1 MSDNLQ
7 ILVINGPNLNML
19 GKRET
24 DIYGTRTLDQI
35 TSDLEKKIYDK
46 SLSLDFFQSNHEGEI
61 LDFMHKN
68 NNKVDGCIINA
79 GALTH
84 SSTALHDAI
93 KSVDFPC
100 VEVHMSNIYSRKES
114 WRQKS
119 LIAPAVI
126 CIPFIC
132 PFATITAQF
141 CPVFFLACTNLSL

>member
-24 DIYGTRTLDQI
+24 DIYGIRTLDQI
-35 TSDLEKKIYDK
+35 TSDLEKKINDK

-126 CIPFIC
+126 GTVQGFGEESYKAALELLVQYIR
-132 PFATITAQF
+132 
-141 CPVFFLACTNLSL
+141 N

>member
-24 DIYGTRTLDQI
+24 NIYGTRTLDQI
-35 TSDLEKKIYDK
+35 TSDLEKKINDK

-126 CIPFIC
+126 GTVQGFGEESYKAALELLVQYIR
-132 PFATITAQF
+132 
-141 CPVFFLACTNLSL
+141 N

>member
-24 DIYGTRTLDQI
+24 DIYGTKTLDQI
-35 TSDLEKKIYDK
+35 TSDLEKKINDK

-126 CIPFIC
+126 GTVQGFGEESYKAALELLVQYIR
-132 PFATITAQF
+132 
-141 CPVFFLACTNLSL
+141 N

>member
-35 TSDLEKKIYDK
+35 TSDLEKKISDK

-126 CIPFIC
+126 GTVQGFGEESYKAALELLVQYIR
-132 PFATITAQF
+132 
-141 CPVFFLACTNLSL
+141 N

>member
-7 ILVINGPNLNML
+7 ILVINGPNFNML

-35 TSDLEKKIYDK
+35 TSDLEKKINDK

-84 SSTALHDAI
+84 SSPALHDAI

-126 CIPFIC
+126 GTVQGFGEESYKAALELLVQYIR
-132 PFATITAQF
+132 
-141 CPVFFLACTNLSL
+141 N

>member
-35 TSDLEKKIYDK
+35 TSDLEKKINDK

-61 LDFMHKN
+61 LDLMHKN
-68 NNKVDGCIINA
+68 NNKGDGCIINA

-126 CIPFIC
+126 GTVQGFGEESYKAALELLVQYIR
-132 PFATITAQF
+132 
-141 CPVFFLACTNLSL
+141 N

>member
-35 TSDLEKKIYDK
+35 TSDLEKKINDK

-61 LDFMHKN
+61 LDFLHKN

-126 CIPFIC
+126 GTVQGFGEESYKAALELLVQYIR
-132 PFATITAQF
+132 
-141 CPVFFLACTNLSL
+141 N

>member
-1 MSDNLQ
+1 
-7 ILVINGPNLNML
+7 
-19 GKRET
+19 
-24 DIYGTRTLDQI
+24 
-35 TSDLEKKIYDK
+35 
-46 SLSLDFFQSNHEGEI
+46 
-61 LDFMHKN
+61 MHKN

-126 CIPFIC
+126 GTVQGFGEESYKAALELLVQYIR
-132 PFATITAQF
+132 
-141 CPVFFLACTNLSL
+141 N

>member
-35 TSDLEKKIYDK
+35 TSDLEKKINDK
-46 SLSLDFFQSNHEGEI
+46 SLSLDFFQSNHEGKI

-126 CIPFIC
+126 GTVQGFGEESYKAALELLVQYIR
-132 PFATITAQF
+132 
-141 CPVFFLACTNLSL
+141 N

>member
-24 DIYGTRTLDQI
+24 DIYGIRTLDQI
-35 TSDLEKKIYDK
+35 TSDLEKKINDK

-100 VEVHMSNIYSRKES
+100 IEVHMSNIYSRKES

-126 CIPFIC
+126 GTVQGFGEESYKAALELLVQYIR
-132 PFATITAQF
+132 
-141 CPVFFLACTNLSL
+141 N

>member
-1 MSDNLQ
+1 
-7 ILVINGPNLNML
+7 ML

-35 TSDLEKKIYDK
+35 TSDLEKKINDK

-126 CIPFIC
+126 GTVQGFGEESYKAALELLVQYIR
-132 PFATITAQF
+132 
-141 CPVFFLACTNLSL
+141 N

>member
-35 TSDLEKKIYDK
+35 TSDLEKKINDK

-100 VEVHMSNIYSRKES
+100 IEVHMSNIYSRKES

-126 CIPFIC
+126 GTVQGFGEESYKAALELLVQYIR
-132 PFATITAQF
+132 
-141 CPVFFLACTNLSL
+141 N

>member
-1 MSDNLQ
+1 MSDNLK

-24 DIYGTRTLDQI
+24 NIYGTRTLDQI
-35 TSDLEKKIYDK
+35 TSDLEKKINDK

-100 VEVHMSNIYSRKES
+100 IEVHMSNIYSRKES

-126 CIPFIC
+126 GTVQGFGEESYKAALELLVQYIR
-132 PFATITAQF
+132 
-141 CPVFFLACTNLSL
+141 N

>member
-35 TSDLEKKIYDK
+35 TSDLEKKINDK
-46 SLSLDFFQSNHEGEI
+46 ILSLDFFQSNHEGEI

-126 CIPFIC
+126 GTVQGFGEESYKAALELLVQYIR
-132 PFATITAQF
+132 
-141 CPVFFLACTNLSL
+141 N

>member
-1 MSDNLQ
+1 MKK

-19 GKRET
+19 GKREKN
-24 DIYGTRTLDQI
+24 IYGDKTLEKI
-35 TSDLEKKIYDK
+35 NASLNVLAKSKNIDLE
-46 SLSLDFFQSNHEGEI
+46 FFQSNHEGEI

-68 NNKVDGCIINA
+68 NNKVDGCVINA

-93 KSVDFPC
+93 KSVEYPC

-119 LIAPAVI
+119 LIAPVALGTVQGFGEKSYKSAI
-126 CIPFIC
+126 ELLISSIGD
-132 PFATITAQF
+132 
-141 CPVFFLACTNLSL
+141 

>member
-35 TSDLEKKIYDK
+35 TSDLEKKINDK
-46 SLSLDFFQSNHEGEI
+46 RLSLDFFQSNHEGEI

-126 CIPFIC
+126 GTVQGFGEESYKAALELLVQYIR
-132 PFATITAQF
+132 
-141 CPVFFLACTNLSL
+141 N

>member
-35 TSDLEKKIYDK
+35 TSDLEKKINDK

-100 VEVHMSNIYSRKES
+100 VEVHMSNIYSMKES

-126 CIPFIC
+126 GTVQGFGEESYKAALELLVQYIR
-132 PFATITAQF
+132 
-141 CPVFFLACTNLSL
+141 N

>member
-1 MSDNLQ
+1 MCIRDS
-7 ILVINGPNLNML
+7 LNML

-35 TSDLEKKIYDK
+35 TSDLEKKINDK

-126 CIPFIC
+126 GTVQGFGEESYKAALELLVQYIR
-132 PFATITAQF
+132 
-141 CPVFFLACTNLSL
+141 N

>member
-1 MSDNLQ
+1 MSNKLE
-7 ILVINGPNLNML
+7 ILIINGPNLNML

-24 DIYGTRTLDQI
+24 DIYGTRTLEQI
-35 TSDLEKKIYDK
+35 NSELVKKISEK
-46 SLSLDFFQSNHEGEI
+46 NINLEFFQSNHEGEI

-68 NNKVDGCIINA
+68 NNKIDGCIINA

-93 KSVDFPC
+93 KSIDYPC
-100 VEVHMSNIYSRKES
+100 VEVHMSNIYSRKEA

-126 CIPFIC
+126 GTVQGFGENSYEAAI
-132 PFATITAQF
+132 
-141 CPVFFLACTNLSL
+141 NLLISSIRN

>member
-35 TSDLEKKIYDK
+35 TSDLEKKINDK

-68 NNKVDGCIINA
+68 NSKVDGCIINA

-119 LIAPAVI
+119 LIAPAAIGTVQGFGEESYKAALELLVQYI
-126 CIPFIC
+126 R
-132 PFATITAQF
+132 
-141 CPVFFLACTNLSL
+141 N

>member
-35 TSDLEKKIYDK
+35 TSDLEKKINDK
-46 SLSLDFFQSNHEGEI
+46 SLSLDIFQSNHEGEI

-126 CIPFIC
+126 GTVQGFGEESYKAALELLVQYIR
-132 PFATITAQF
+132 
-141 CPVFFLACTNLSL
+141 N

>member
-126 CIPFIC
+126 GTVQGFGEESYKAALELLVQYIR
-132 PFATITAQF
+132 
-141 CPVFFLACTNLSL
+141 N

>member
-35 TSDLEKKIYDK
+35 TSDLEKKINDK

-126 CIPFIC
+126 GTVQGCGEESYKAALELLVQYIR
-132 PFATITAQF
+132 
-141 CPVFFLACTNLSL
+141 N

>member
-24 DIYGTRTLDQI
+24 NIYGTRTLDQI
-35 TSDLEKKIYDK
+35 TSDLEKKINDK

-100 VEVHMSNIYSRKES
+100 IEVHMSNIYSRKES

-126 CIPFIC
+126 GTVQGFGEESYKAALELLVQYIR
-132 PFATITAQF
+132 
-141 CPVFFLACTNLSL
+141 N

>member
-1 MSDNLQ
+1 MQ

-35 TSDLEKKIYDK
+35 TSDLEKQINDS

-119 LIAPAVI
+119 LIAPVVI
-126 CIPFIC
+126 GTVQGFGEGSYKAALELLVKFIR
-132 PFATITAQF
+132 
-141 CPVFFLACTNLSL
+141 N

>member
-35 TSDLEKKIYDK
+35 TSDLEKKINDK

-68 NNKVDGCIINA
+68 NNKVETGIINA

-126 CIPFIC
+126 GTVQGFGEESYKAALELLVRYIR
-132 PFATITAQF
+132 
-141 CPVFFLACTNLSL
+141 N

>member
-1 MSDNLQ
+1 MGSEMCIRD
-7 ILVINGPNLNML
+7 
-19 GKRET
+19 R
-24 DIYGTRTLDQI
+24 RTLDQI
-35 TSDLEKKIYDK
+35 TSDLEKKINDK

-126 CIPFIC
+126 GTVQGFGEESYKAALELLVQYIR
-132 PFATITAQF
+132 
-141 CPVFFLACTNLSL
+141 N

>member
-35 TSDLEKKIYDK
+35 TSDLEKKINDK

-119 LIAPAVI
+119 LIAPEVI
-126 CIPFIC
+126 GTVQGFGEESYKAALELLVQYIR
-132 PFATITAQF
+132 
-141 CPVFFLACTNLSL
+141 N